1 MHMAMASDDK
11 SGLLGARVS
20 RAEAIARELENE
32 IMGGTLEAGDRLG
45 TKQDLRRR
53 FGVAVATVNEAVRL
67 LEIRGLI
74 HARPGPGGGVFVAD
88 SSTRV
93 ALNQM
98 ILGFNWHNASRGDY
112 IEVLRAL
119 EPLLFRDAAR
129 YRTGADARALE
140 MAVERMERAAPDAGE
155 DLRLSCSL
163 RRRIAKISRN
173 APLHSVYLTLVD
185 FLEDG
190 IAEIA
195 AGSFDTEADL
205 AATRQVVEG
214 IIRGERDGDAAP
226 VFPEQLTIAA

>member
-1 MHMAMASDDK
+1 MATDDK
-11 SGLLGARVS
+11 SGLLEARVS
-20 RAEAIARELENE
+20 RAEAIARELEKE
-32 IMGGTLEAGDRLG
+32 ITGGTLEAGERLG

-53 FGVAVATVNEAVRL
+53 FGVAVATINEAVRL

-112 IEVLRAL
+112 LEVLRAL

-129 YRTGADARALE
+129 YRTGADGRALE
-140 MAVERMERAAPDAGE
+140 MAVERMERATADPE
-155 DLRLSCSL
+155 EYLRLSCSL

-173 APLHSVYLTLVD
+173 APLHSVYLTLID

-190 IAEIA
+190 VAELA
-195 AGSFDTEADL
+195 AGGFDAEGDL
-205 AATRQVVEG
+205 AATRQVVDGIVRGDEG
-214 IIRGERDGDAAP
+214 DPAP
-226 VFPEQLTIAA
+226 QLPEHLTIAA